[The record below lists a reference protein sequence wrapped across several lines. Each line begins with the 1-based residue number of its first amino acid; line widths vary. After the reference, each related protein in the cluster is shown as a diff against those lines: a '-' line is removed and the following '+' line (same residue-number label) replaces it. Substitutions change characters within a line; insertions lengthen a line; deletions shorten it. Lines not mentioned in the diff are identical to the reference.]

1 MPIKYLFCKFTNLN
15 WYQYYLFVFV
25 ILASLTVVC
34 EPFPWDILAKTPSFV
49 LQQIE
54 DKNGDPYLSEQKNT
68 IAVTAKMFDQYF
80 LELPFATNMNQCKI
94 EPNDIR
100 GSTSLANDIKY
111 VTYVSDGEMLN
122 GTIWLSKPVSS
133 LSEDSLSRSLWWKHL
148 LLLDLPLDDNSDPL
162 DILANRTINAI
173 QPNFNITASDR
184 TLLANNTPAQ
194 IITYEFQ
201 SSKDSAIYT
210 SIITTINNK
219 GLLATYHVPRAQY
232 DNSSQIVDNMLDW
245 IFAHP
250 GYLMYEDK
258 INGMSM
264 EFPVD
269 WTISPEDETG
279 YTSSNGTIFNSS
291 TYFFP
296 GNGDGSRYPSLYLL
310 IEDVPTT
317 KNISLLDYVNTD
329 IDNRPPNS
337 NVTNYEYH
345 SLGGNLSGSKYQ
357 LTYKIDETQYHNL
370 NIILRNNEKVYYFQY
385 LSKEPQY
392 QKFLPTIKKMIE
404 SISTLTNSIKEDQNE
419 LGRAQIR
426 SPLKDVM
433 SDLYVNEVSYV
444 LPASNISAVPWG
456 KIYYIMSSYLESS
469 YGESIFDNQIIWN
482 TSSLQ
487 WDNFLMEASPKK
499 QFLKVINQTN
509 NFTAFYEPD
518 KNYVE
523 FANDLKA
530 MNFPEKFRILFY
542 TKYDYIKDGRYC
554 PLVDI
559 GDWGFVPTPEFNV
572 TASPSSLNLRPGDQ
586 KDIRL
591 TVKSNAQED
600 FGIQFLA
607 GESDKGVNATFS
619 PNNISVP
626 VSADA
631 ITNLKVKALANAS
644 LGPAT
649 LPINMSIL
657 FKNKAISLNLNE
669 SIPNPSLTSIVKDLS
684 LTMNVLPPD
693 FSIKV
698 VPASLELRRGDQ
710 KDIQVQINSST
721 NLNSKANL
729 NATPPDPIEISFL
742 PNPTYVNPLGIGT
755 STLHI
760 NIPREAKEISY
771 PVPILAHIV
780 TTNSSESIKSG
791 ANVSLHTVNH
801 TVDETSQFTVTVL
814 PDLTFEQHLENLS
827 KLVGPLNLILGFL
840 TAVGVILAPI
850 ILRRRKKARDE
861 KAV

>member
-1 MPIKYLFCKFTNLN
+1 M
-15 WYQYYLFVFV
+15 FV

-34 EPFPWDILAKTPSFV
+34 EPFPWDVLAKTPSFV

-54 DKNGDPYLSEQKNT
+54 DKNGDLYLQYQKD
-68 IAVTAKMFDQYF
+68 AVAVIAKMFDQYF
-80 LELPFATNMNQCKI
+80 LKVPFATNMNQCKI

-100 GSTSLANDIKY
+100 GSTSPANDIKY

-148 LLLDLPLDDNSDPL
+148 LLLDLPLDDNSDSL
-162 DILANRTINAI
+162 DILVNRTISTI
-173 QPNFNITASDR
+173 QPNFNILESDR

-210 SIITTINNK
+210 SILTTVNNK
-219 GLLATYHVPRAQY
+219 GLLVTYHVPRAY
-232 DNSSQIVDNMLDW
+232 YVNSSQIVDNMLDW

-264 EFPVD
+264 EFPID
-269 WTISPEDETG
+269 WTITPGGETG
-279 YTSSNGTIFNSS
+279 YTSSIGTIFNSA

-296 GNGDGSRYPSLYLL
+296 GNGDSSIYPSLNLL
-310 IEDVPTT
+310 IEDVPPTS
-317 KNISLLDYVNTD
+317 NISLLDYVKTD
-329 IDNRPPNS
+329 IDNIKRNYPNS
-337 NVTNYEYH
+337 NVTNFKYH
-345 SLGGNLSGSKYQ
+345 SFGGNLSGSKYE

-370 NIILRNNEKVYYFQY
+370 NTILRNNEKVYYFQY
-385 LSKEPQY
+385 LSKESQY
-392 QKFLPTIKKMIE
+392 QRFLPTIKKMIG
-404 SISTLTNSIKEDQNE
+404 SISTLTHSIKEDQNE
-419 LGRAQIR
+419 LGRTQIM
-426 SPLKDVM
+426 SPLKDAL

-444 LPASNISAVPWG
+444 SPTSNISAVPWG
-456 KIYYIMSSYLESS
+456 KIYYIMSSYLKSS
-469 YGESIFDNQIIWN
+469 YGESIFDNQIIWD
-482 TSSLQ
+482 TSSLK
-487 WDNFLMEASPKK
+487 WDNFLMETSPKK
-499 QFLKVINQTN
+499 QFFKVINQTN
-509 NFTAFYEPD
+509 NFTAFYQPD
-518 KNYVE
+518 NNYVE
-523 FANDLKA
+523 FANDLKT

-572 TASPSSLNLRPGDQ
+572 TTSPSSLNLRPGDQ

-600 FGIQFLA
+600 FDIQFFA

-619 PNNISVP
+619 PKDMTVP
-626 VSADA
+626 VSSEA

-644 LGPAT
+644 LGPTT

-657 FKNKAISLNLNE
+657 FRNKVVLINE
-669 SIPNPSLTSIVKDLS
+669 TVFNPSLTPIVKDLT
-684 LTMNVLPPD
+684 LTLNVLPPD

-698 VPASLELRRGDQ
+698 APASLELRRGDQ

-721 NLNSKANL
+721 NLNSKAML
-729 NATPPDPIEISFL
+729 NATPPDPLEVSFL
-742 PNPTYVNPLGIGT
+742 PNSTYVNPLGIGA

-771 PVPILAHIV
+771 SIPILAHIV
-780 TTNSSESIKSG
+780 TTDSSGSIKSG

-801 TVDETSQFTVTVL
+801 IADETSQFTVTVL
-814 PDLTFEQHLENLS
+814 PDLTLGQHLENLS
-827 KLVGPLNLILGFL
+827 KLLGPLNLILGFL
-840 TAVGVILAPI
+840 AAVGAILAPI
-850 ILRRRKKARDE
+850 ILRIYRRKKLEMKKQDDAWD
-861 KAV
+861 